1 MGSSNGVVP
10 IGVDN
15 QQALHALTRKYG
27 EISGKIGK
35 ARLALQKLTAELEHI
50 DAAIRI
56 FDPTI
61 SIRKIRAKN
70 VSRRDPRFK
79 GEMTRIVLDVLRDA
93 SMPPTPREITQHLMA
108 ARGLAPEDRELFDVV
123 LKRVRACLRA
133 QRIHGLIRPLATT
146 GLAQGWE
153 IVE

>member
-35 ARLALQKLTAELEHI
+35 ARLTLQRLTSELEHI

-61 SIRKIRAKN
+61 NIRKIRAKS
-70 VSRRDPRFK
+70 VPHRDPQFK
-79 GEMTRIVLDVLRDA
+79 GAMTRIVLEVLRGA
-93 SMPPTPREITQHLMA
+93 SAPPTPREITHHLM
-108 ARGLAPEDRELFDVV
+108 ARGLAAEDRLLFDVM

-133 QRIHGLIRPLATT
+133 QRVQGLIRPLAST

-153 IVE
+153 IVQ